1 MDSTMQK
8 QFTAE
13 YNTLCSSLPSHHVTP
28 SVHHQYQQP
37 HAYQSEPQPLSA
49 DEWDLIRSFRMMKTL
64 NSLSSFQSSSFPSNQ
79 YTTDTSLYQ
88 TVSSFSQTGHQK
100 QALVHFTTESTT
112 TTPSCHLPTSE
123 ETSRQSSFDKDTQL
137 SNCESTSTFK
147 TVIRSPSTSSGRSTP
162 SPTTINLSS
171 PQSPIRKDYGQT
183 ISIFQTESDY
193 QNYSFI
199 QHSPLVSSPVGIVSP
214 VQQQQTSTN
223 QRSSSPSQQRQS
235 CNLQISSTHKYESL
249 ITTPT
254 VELLDSTKPYQA
266 GDTIKV
272 GGRLL
277 KTDVLSMKY
286 WMNDDITITETTN
299 GGQIL
304 NMAGYSY
311 VVKNHGKYFTKWE
324 CENRR
329 NRLCS
334 SIHIRTS
341 DPRITNSFTIYSI
354 QGSHIHEPTPNN
366 VKLYRI
372 RQNHLPKSPITSD
385 FVLHQGFT
393 LTDQGARFLLY
404 DSNTVEVPYA
414 PAPASVGRLIIYSS
428 DLQLQIL
435 SRSKRVA
442 SDGTF
447 QTAANISQQNYI
459 IVGEHEENHTVPVVF
474 CLCESK
480 CYQTYQLIIQV
491 LKINMNNMNLLWEP
505 TCWMSDYENAL
516 VKAVRKELPRTRL
529 IGCAFHYA
537 QCVHRNI
544 QSHGLQG
551 AYQNNELVR
560 QILRQTMALA
570 YMPSD
575 QIRKLYYDVIK
586 AQQNTV
592 LKDFCKNLRNFFQY
606 FESFWLKKIHQFC
619 VFGESIRTNN
629 GLEGMH

>member
-1 MDSTMQK
+1 M
-8 QFTAE
+8 
-13 YNTLCSSLPSHHVTP
+13 
-28 SVHHQYQQP
+28 
-37 HAYQSEPQPLSA
+37 
-49 DEWDLIRSFRMMKTL
+49 
-64 NSLSSFQSSSFPSNQ
+64 
-79 YTTDTSLYQ
+79 
-88 TVSSFSQTGHQK
+88 
-100 QALVHFTTESTT
+100 
-112 TTPSCHLPTSE
+112 
-123 ETSRQSSFDKDTQL
+123 
-137 SNCESTSTFK
+137 
-147 TVIRSPSTSSGRSTP
+147 
-162 SPTTINLSS
+162 
-171 PQSPIRKDYGQT
+171 
-183 ISIFQTESDY
+183 
-193 QNYSFI
+193 
-199 QHSPLVSSPVGIVSP
+199 
-214 VQQQQTSTN
+214 
-223 QRSSSPSQQRQS
+223 
-235 CNLQISSTHKYESL
+235 
-249 ITTPT
+249 
-254 VELLDSTKPYQA
+254 
-266 GDTIKV
+266 
-272 GGRLL
+272 
-277 KTDVLSMKY
+277 
-286 WMNDDITITETTN
+286 
-299 GGQIL
+299 
-304 NMAGYSY
+304 
-311 VVKNHGKYFTKWE
+311 
-324 CENRR
+324 RR
-329 NRLCS
+329 NKS
-334 SIHIRTS
+334 S
-341 DPRITNSFTIYSI
+341 
-354 QGSHIHEPTPNN
+354 
-366 VKLYRI
+366 
-372 RQNHLPKSPITSD
+372 
-385 FVLHQGFT
+385 
-393 LTDQGARFLLY
+393 TDQGARFLLY

-544 QSHGLQG
+544 QSHGLQD

-592 LKDFCKNLRNFFQY
+592 LKDFRKNLRNFFKY